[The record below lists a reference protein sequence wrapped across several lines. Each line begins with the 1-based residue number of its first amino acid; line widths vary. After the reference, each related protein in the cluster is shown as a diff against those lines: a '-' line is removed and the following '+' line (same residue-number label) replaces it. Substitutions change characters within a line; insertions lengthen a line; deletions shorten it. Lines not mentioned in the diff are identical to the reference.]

1 MNKQVRLILVVVLG
15 AGIIPAAATAA
26 RSGHPPRIAGP
37 SNSTSTN
44 WSGYAAT
51 GSTYYSVSASWT
63 QPAVTCAA
71 GETSYSSFWA
81 GLDGDISRTVEQT
94 GTDSDCVNGT
104 PTYYAWYE
112 MYPKLSGRIA
122 IPVAAGDEIS
132 ASVTATP
139 DGSFTL
145 TLSVN
150 GTSQTITGSNRHAA
164 LSSAEVITEA
174 PSSNHGPRG
183 TLGLA
188 DFGTVSFSGVTVDGV
203 AFSAV
208 SPVEI
213 TMVSGATVKA
223 QPSALNDGSFSV
235 TWEHA

>member
-1 MNKQVRLILVVVLG
+1 MKKHVRVIVVAVL
-15 AGIIPAAATAA
+15 AVGIVPAAASAA

-37 SNSTSTN
+37 SNATSTN

-51 GSTYYSVSASWT
+51 GSTYHSVSASWT

-71 GETSYSSFWA
+71 GETSYASFWV
-81 GLDGDISRTVEQT
+81 GLDGYTSRTVEQT
-94 GTDSDCVNGT
+94 GTASDCVNGT

-112 MYPKLSGRIA
+112 MYPKLFGRLA
-122 IPVAAGDEIS
+122 IPVSAGDTVS
-132 ASVTATP
+132 ASVTAGP
-139 DGSFTL
+139 NGSFTL

-150 GTSQTITGSNRHAA
+150 GSSQTVTGSNRHAA

-174 PSSNHGPRG
+174 PSSNHGPFG

-188 DFGTVSFSGVTVDGV
+188 DFGTVSFSGATVD
-203 AFSAV
+203 SAAL
-208 SPVEI
+208 SAANPTEI
-213 TMVSGATVKA
+213 TMVSGSTVKA